1 MLKQQKCSDFCG
13 ITVCA
18 HRDSSLFYLFFFLR
32 RTLVLNDKATVSRG
46 FKFLFV
52 YKPSPAS
59 INDFR
64 TYQIEK
70 ELVLKS
76 LFCLF

>member
-1 MLKQQKCSDFCG
+1 MIFTFNSFFFLNMLNQQKCSDFCG

-18 HRDSSLFYLFFFLR
+18 HRGSSLCVFFFLR

-46 FKFLFV
+46 FKFLLV

-59 INDFR
+59 INGF
-64 TYQIEK
+64 
-70 ELVLKS
+70 
-76 LFCLF
+76 